1 MHPVFGYRDRI
12 QNAVLSRLPIA
23 KDSLNLGRPSPSR
36 ANRRN
41 DVTPAAGSRRRALKF
56 RQIRQSF
63 AAIGDQK
70 FQQSL
75 TTHGVHATALNAAFA
90 ALRHQSRRN
99 ELRDVV
105 GERRFGDAKLA
116 LNRADG
122 QAALPGSDQQA
133 KYLQAIRVTQLGET
147 SRRVL
152 ERHAARLGRSPHPQP
167 TSSARGARRRDGS
180 RWCSFNSSIK

>member
-1 MHPVFGYRDRI
+1 MHPEFGYRDRI
-12 QNAVLSRLPIA
+12 QNAGMSRLPIA
-23 KDSLNLGRPSPSR
+23 KDALNLGRPSPSR

-90 ALRHQSRRN
+90 GLRHESRRN

-105 GERRFGDAKLA
+105 GERRFWDAKLA

-122 QAALPGSDQQA
+122 QAALRGSDQFT
-133 KYLQAIRVTQLGET
+133 AIYTRIQ
-147 SRRVL
+147 
-152 ERHAARLGRSPHPQP
+152 
-167 TSSARGARRRDGS
+167 
-180 RWCSFNSSIK
+180 